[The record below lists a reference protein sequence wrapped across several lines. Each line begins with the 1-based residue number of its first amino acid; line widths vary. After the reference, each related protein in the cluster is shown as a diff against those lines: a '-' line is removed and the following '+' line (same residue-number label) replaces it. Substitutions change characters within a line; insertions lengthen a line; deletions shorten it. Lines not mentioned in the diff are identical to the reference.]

1 MSKVKKKKRGL
12 ADEQKNER
20 IRLLAWEH
28 CSVATTRHGRMS
40 WSGVSVLIRSS
51 YALNFSPR
59 AYRES
64 KVKKSA
70 SYDYAIREKPSKPS
84 LFVKSFACAK
94 IYVYC
99 MHFYRISPDSKI
111 IRKYSFANFF
121 FFFLLLPN
129 QYYFLHLYIA
139 CIPGEVNVYV
149 NQVYYRCYRLEKA
162 GSIT

>member
-1 MSKVKKKKRGL
+1 M
-12 ADEQKNER
+12 
-20 IRLLAWEH
+20 
-28 CSVATTRHGRMS
+28 
-40 WSGVSVLIRSS
+40 LIRSS

-121 FFFLLLPN
+121 FFFFFFF
-129 QYYFLHLYIA
+129 QI
-139 CIPGEVNVYV
+139 
-149 NQVYYRCYRLEKA
+149 
-162 GSIT
+162 SITFCIYISPVFQVRSTFTSIRYIIVVIVSKKLGALRKGNVERLSGLRASSLGEITR